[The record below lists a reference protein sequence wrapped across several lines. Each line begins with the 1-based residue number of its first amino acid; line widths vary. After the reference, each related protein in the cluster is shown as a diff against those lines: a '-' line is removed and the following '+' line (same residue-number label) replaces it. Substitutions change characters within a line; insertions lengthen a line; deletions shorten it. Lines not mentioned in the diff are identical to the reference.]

1 MTTARRTIDG
11 TDVRIE
17 RVLALAVRGQ
27 DVALERAVIGPVAA
41 GGDVDI
47 RMGGCGPVLAGG
59 SVQIERGGCG
69 PVLTGGDF
77 ALRQGGCGPVMAR
90 GDVTLDHATALA
102 VVGGRVSIEAGSKV
116 LISMTGAA
124 LGATGAAA
132 AIGFALGRLLRRL
145 R

>member
-1 MTTARRTIDG
+1 MTTVRRTVDG
-11 TDVRIE
+11 PDVRLQG
-17 RVLALAVRGQ
+17 VLALTVRGH

-47 RMGGCGPVLAGG
+47 RMGGCGPVLARG
-59 SVQIERGGCG
+59 SVEIERGGCG

-90 GDVTLDHATALA
+90 GNVTLDHGTALA
-102 VVGGRVSIEAGSKV
+102 VVGGNVSIGESSRV
-116 LISMTGAA
+116 LISMTRAA

-132 AIGFALGRLLRRL
+132 AIGFALGRLLRR
-145 R
+145 RR